1 LAALPRA
8 AATHLLMTGERVSAD
23 RLHQWGVVT
32 QLSNPG
38 EALSDALALCERLN
52 ARSPQAMAS
61 IKELIN
67 EAPGQT
73 LTAQLRSERDHF
85 VRNLLHPNAA
95 EGLKAFL
102 DKRPPQY
109 R

>member
-1 LAALPRA
+1 MGRRDPDEQPRRSA
-8 AATHLLMTGERVSAD
+8 ERRFGAV
-23 RLHQWGVVT
+23 RT
-32 QLSNPG
+32 
-38 EALSDALALCERLN
+38 
-52 ARSPQAMAS
+52 
-61 IKELIN
+61 
-67 EAPGQT
+67 GQT

-102 DKRPPQY
+102 DKRTPQY